1 MSECMSRT
9 DIIEEVGSVGRT
21 KTVHKYKYSTI
32 INVIDFG
39 NCLLMVIARRFIWHF
54 RNRA

>member
-9 DIIEEVGSVGRT
+9 DIIEEVGSMGRT